1 MPITPL
7 HLGLGT
13 TCKGIGN
20 HRFSL
25 LIFSGVQ
32 VLMDIE
38 PLLGMILGWN
48 TLHLYTHNLIGAL
61 LIALIATPIGKVM
74 SEFVLRRLLKQKNWQ
89 ITWQVATLSA
99 LTGSFS
105 HILLDGLMHADMYP
119 FYPFSQTQFL
129 LNLIPYSFIFYGC
142 FIGFIFGGILFLL
155 HEK

>member
-1 MPITPL
+1 M
-7 HLGLGT
+7 
-13 TCKGIGN
+13 
-20 HRFSL
+20 
-25 LIFSGVQ
+25 
-32 VLMDIE
+32 
-38 PLLGMILGWN
+38 
-48 TLHLYTHNLIGAL
+48 
-61 LIALIATPIGKVM
+61 
-74 SEFVLRRLLKQKNWQ
+74 
-89 ITWQVATLSA
+89 ATLSA

>member
-25 LIFSGVQ
+25 LIFSGIQ

-61 LIALIATPIGKVM
+61 LIALIAIPIGKVM
-74 SEFVLRRLLKQKNWQ
+74 SEFVLRRLLKQKIGKSHGEWQ
-89 ITWQVATLSA
+89 LSV
-99 LTGSFS
+99 
-105 HILLDGLMHADMYP
+105 H
-119 FYPFSQTQFL
+119 
-129 LNLIPYSFIFYGC
+129 
-142 FIGFIFGGILFLL
+142 
-155 HEK
+155 